1 MLLPDNDAGGN
12 VGGDIDPKALGGQS
26 AEEGAAQ
33 KSQIEKDVETAK
45 AAEEVKVETF
55 YDVEKVPESLKASFK
70 EMQKAY
76 TQKTQGIANVRKQA
90 EAFQQLAGN
99 PNFQTWAEKNFVGE
113 PEAGAPATTGGA
125 TGTESGEFVTEE
137 EQKMKDL
144 ETRQATLEESIE
156 ISKNET
162 LLDKLAA
169 KYPDFDKF
177 QTQIWALIQDGTSY
191 EAAYHQA
198 KYGGSES
205 EAKKQMR
212 AEILKEQEAEKK
224 AGLEGVGPSG
234 SMLTK
239 EGSKTIQE
247 AYESA
252 KEGYKE

>member
-1 MLLPDNDAGGN
+1 MLPGNDAGGN
-12 VGGDIDPKALGGQS
+12 AGGGIDPKALGGQS
-26 AEEGAAQ
+26 AEEQAVA
-33 KSQIEKDVETAK
+33 KSQIEKDVEAAK

-55 YDVEKVPESLKASFK
+55 YDAEKVPEGLKASFK

-90 EAFQQLAGN
+90 EAFQQLAEN
-99 PNFQTWAEKNFVGE
+99 PNFQTWAQKNFVGE
-113 PEAGAPATTGGA
+113 PEAGSPGATGGA
-125 TGTESGEFVTEE
+125 AGAEAGEFVTEE
-137 EQKMKDL
+137 EQKMKDM
-144 ETRQATLEESIE
+144 TARQDQLEEAME
-156 ISKNET
+156 ISRNEA

-169 KYPDFDKF
+169 KYPDFDRY
-177 QTQIWALIQDGTSY
+177 QPQIWALIQDGTSY

-212 AEILKEQEAEKK
+212 AEILKEQEDAKK
-224 AGLEGVGPSG
+224 AQLEGVGPSS
-234 SMLTK
+234 SMLVK
-239 EGSKTIQE
+239 EGAKTIQE